1 MTWQID
7 PAHTQIQFSVRHMMI
22 ANVRGRFERFEG
34 IVDFDEDNP
43 ANTTIDFR
51 IETGSIYT
59 HNADR
64 DAHLRSADFF
74 DAENYPHMT
83 FKSRRVELMDD
94 NHARLIGDLTI
105 RDVTREIRLE
115 VDYAGQAEERPGIF
129 SAGFSLNASINRKAW
144 GLEWNQALASG
155 GYLIGDNIT
164 ITVEAEL
171 IKRVKKTAV
180 EQPPT

>member
-105 RDVTREIRLE
+105 RDVTREVRLDVE
-115 VDYAGQAEERPGIF
+115 YVGQAQSPWGTI
-129 SAGFSLNASINRKAW
+129 SAGFNLDAAINRKSW
-144 GLEWNQALASG
+144 GLEWNQALETG
-155 GYLIGDNIT
+155 GFLVGDNVNIA
-164 ITVEAEL
+164 IEAEL
-171 IKRVKKTAV
+171 VKQPQEAAV
-180 EQPPT
+180 